1 MEIKTFYYKIGPV
14 TTTKVWS
21 SPIPQS
27 KLDDWVEDFKLL
39 DLEDYEVYLGGKY
52 VVDPINTD
60 DIDICITGPIHDY
73 MRLYDIMV
81 QGYELALNKHNFFI
95 DIKHLDNLNGF
106 KYQRKKE
113 CKRPHIVTELGG
125 VEMKMINGKLDGQ
138 SLKKT
143 RIPQPHNIPPELSVN
158 VVHFPFDKQI
168 KYGKIYDCK
177 KLF

>member
-1 MEIKTFYYKIGPV
+1 
-14 TTTKVWS
+14 
-21 SPIPQS
+21 
-27 KLDDWVEDFKLL
+27 
-39 DLEDYEVYLGGKY
+39 
-52 VVDPINTD
+52 
-60 DIDICITGPIHDY
+60 

-168 KYGKIYDCK
+168 KHGKLYDCK

>member
-1 MEIKTFYYKIGPV
+1 MEIKDFYYKIGPV
-14 TTTKVWS
+14 STKKVWY

-52 VVDPINTD
+52 VIDPINTD

-95 DIKHLDNLNGF
+95 DIKHFDNLNFF
-106 KYQRKKE
+106 KYHKE
-113 CKRPHIVTELGG
+113 KGRRRPHIVTELGG
-125 VEMKMINGKLDGQ
+125 VEMKTINGVLDGQ
-138 SLKKT
+138 SIHKT
-143 RIPQPHNIPPELSVN
+143 RIPQPHDIPPELSVN
-158 VVHFPFDKQI
+158 VVQYPLNKHLKD
-168 KYGKIYDCK
+168 GRTYDCR